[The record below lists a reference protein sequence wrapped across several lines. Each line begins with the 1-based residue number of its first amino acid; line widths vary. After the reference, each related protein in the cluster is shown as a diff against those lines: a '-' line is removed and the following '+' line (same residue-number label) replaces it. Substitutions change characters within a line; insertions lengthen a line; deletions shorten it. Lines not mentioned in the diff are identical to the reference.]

1 MLVQT
6 ALSTLVFIKTRNQ
19 IVFKSPSHSSMT
31 TATLCLLLA
40 CLAPIICTCGAK
52 IAGSRK
58 GPSGRLDNNNPRQ
71 WLAQQTGVAARLNA
85 AQQNSWEA
93 LAIFAPAVLT
103 AEAMAVSQDH
113 VNLLAMVFIAARM
126 AYVVLYA
133 ADAATL
139 RTLAW
144 LVGFGASLALF
155 FGR

>member
-1 MLVQT
+1 
-6 ALSTLVFIKTRNQ
+6 
-19 IVFKSPSHSSMT
+19 MT
-31 TATLCLLLA
+31 TATLCLFLA
-40 CLAPIICTCGAK
+40 CLAPIICTGGAK
-52 IAGSRK
+52 IVGSLK
-58 GPSGRLDNNNPRQ
+58 GPSGPLDNNNPRQ
-71 WLAQQTGVAARLNA
+71 WLAQHTGVAARLNA

-103 AEAMAVSQDH
+103 AQAMAMPQDH

-126 AYVVLYA
+126 AYVALYA

-155 FGR
+155 FVR

>member
-1 MLVQT
+1 MGSASGQASSSEASSIGVAQGGRPTSGTSGVL
-6 ALSTLVFIKTRNQ
+6 ASSN
-19 IVFKSPSHSSMT
+19 PSD
-31 TATLCLLLA
+31 
-40 CLAPIICTCGAK
+40 
-52 IAGSRK
+52 AGGKRSDTHRH
-58 GPSGRLDNNNPRQ
+58 

-103 AEAMAVSQDH
+103 AQAMAMPQDH

-126 AYVVLYA
+126 AYVALYA

-155 FGR
+155 FVR